1 MKLIIDDNV
10 CQKHHL
16 TPEEVML
23 SLAIRNTSDFN
34 KVLNSLVER
43 EVLVLQG
50 NKYLVTQHWSD
61 EIDEVLADSQGAIDT
76 ERLASL
82 AQQMRECYPKG
93 KMPGTVYFYRCN
105 SREIILKLKK
115 FFTVYGNY
123 PDSRIIE
130 ATKKYIASYNGNYRY
145 LPLLKYFILKNKR
158 VQDEDGSSHIVEVSP
173 LADYLENKEE
183 NSLVTATDDWLTTVR
198 N

>member
-1 MKLIIDDNV
+1 MKLIIDDKI

-34 KVLNSLVER
+34 KVINSLVNR

-50 NKYLVTQHWSD
+50 NRYLVTQHWSD
-61 EIDEVLADSQGAIDT
+61 EIDEILADSQGAIDS
-76 ERLASL
+76 ERLSSL

-123 PDSRIIE
+123 PDNKIIE
-130 ATKKYIASYNGNYRY
+130 ATKKYVASYNGNYRY
-145 LPLLKYFILKNKR
+145 LPLLKYFILKNKT
-158 VQDEDGSSHIVEVSP
+158 VQDEDGSNHIVEVSP
-173 LADYLENKEE
+173 LADYLENKDD
-183 NSLVTATDDWLTTVR
+183 NNLVTATDDWLMTVR

>member
-1 MKLIIDDNV
+1 MKLIIDDKI

-34 KVLNSLVER
+34 KVISNLVSR

-50 NKYLVTQHWSD
+50 NKYLVTQRWSD
-61 EIDEVLADSQGAIDT
+61 ELDEILADSQGAIDI
-76 ERLASL
+76 ERLSSL

-93 KMPGTVYFYRCN
+93 KMPGTAYFYRCN
-105 SREIILKLKK
+105 TREIILKLKK
-115 FFTVYGNY
+115 FLTVYGNY
-123 PDSRIIE
+123 PDSEIIE
-130 ATKKYIASYNGNYRY
+130 ATKKYVASYNGNYRY
-145 LPLLKYFILKNKR
+145 LPLLKYFILKNKT
-158 VQDEDGSSHIVEVSP
+158 VQDEDGSNHIVEVSP
-173 LADYLENKEE
+173 LADYLENKED
-183 NSLVTATDDWLTTVR
+183 NNLVTATDEWLMTVR

>member
-1 MKLIIDDNV
+1 MKLIIDDKI

-34 KVLNSLVER
+34 KVLNSLVNR

-61 EIDEVLADSQGAIDT
+61 ELDEILADSQGAIDS
-76 ERLASL
+76 ERLSSL

-123 PDSRIIE
+123 PDSKIIE
-130 ATKKYIASYNGNYRY
+130 ATKKYVASYNGNYRY
-145 LPLLKYFILKNKR
+145 LPLLKYFILKNKT
-158 VQDEDGSSHIVEVSP
+158 VQDEDGSNHIVEVSP
-173 LADYLENKEE
+173 LADYLENKDD
-183 NSLVTATDDWLTTVR
+183 NNLVTASDDWLMTVR